1 MKRIASSSRLKRRIT
16 YEELKQHSKYSDA
29 WLSINGVVYDITR
42 FINKHPFGDTFRGH
56 LGSEC
61 GGLFSSAHTNTKVEE
76 LIKSDSFLK
85 KNEIQVVG
93 HLDVSE
99 DHLHRHNNSPHLDR
113 IVYRDTENDEFW
125 QDLRNIVA
133 SYLRDHGEMTY

>member
-61 GGLFSSAHTNTKVEE
+61 SGLFSSAHTNTKVEE

-85 KNEIQVVG
+85 KMKFKLWVTLMYLKTTYTVTIIVPIWIALSTEIQKTMSFG
-93 HLDVSE
+93 K
-99 DHLHRHNNSPHLDR
+99 
-113 IVYRDTENDEFW
+113 T
-125 QDLRNIVA
+125 
-133 SYLRDHGEMTY
+133 

>member
-85 KNEIQVVG
+85 KMKFKLWVTLMYLKTTYTVTIIVPIWIALSTEIQKTMSFG
-93 HLDVSE
+93 K
-99 DHLHRHNNSPHLDR
+99 
-113 IVYRDTENDEFW
+113 T
-125 QDLRNIVA
+125 
-133 SYLRDHGEMTY
+133 